1 MSFLVIDKIVRGG
14 GGDNGRE
21 KIKMI
26 GGGRVNEKISD
37 INDYNNNV
45 IAN

>member
-14 GGDNGRE
+14 GYNGRE